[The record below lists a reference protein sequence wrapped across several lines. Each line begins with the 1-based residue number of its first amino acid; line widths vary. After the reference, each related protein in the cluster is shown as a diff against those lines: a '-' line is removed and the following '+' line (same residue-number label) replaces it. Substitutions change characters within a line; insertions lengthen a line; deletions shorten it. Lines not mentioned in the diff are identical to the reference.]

1 MKEINIKMTSV
12 EVKAEVRELR
22 CKYTREMA
30 KDIEVFYNAGI
41 DPYLG
46 MDGFMRRTLRKESI
60 NNIFNIT
67 KHDK

>member
-1 MKEINIKMTSV
+1 MNIDFKLTSV

-22 CKYTREMA
+22 CEYTREMA
-30 KDIEVFYNAGI
+30 KDINMYSGM

-46 MDGFMRRTLRKESI
+46 VGDFMRRTLRKESI
-60 NNIFNIT
+60 NNIFNTT

>member
-1 MKEINIKMTSV
+1 MKKVNIKMTSV

-30 KDIEVFYNAGI
+30 RDINMYSGI
-41 DPYLG
+41 DPYG
-46 MDGFMRRTLRKESI
+46 VNSSMRTIKRKDSI
-60 NNIFNIT
+60 NNIFNMI

>member
-30 KDIEVFYNAGI
+30 KDIEVFYNI
-41 DPYLG
+41 DPSLG
-46 MDGFMRRTLRKESI
+46 VDGFMRRTLRKESI

>member
-30 KDIEVFYNAGI
+30 RDINMYSGI
-41 DPYLG
+41 DPSLG